1 MSKLSKAITAHKTG
15 QEFAG
20 PATIHVASR
29 WSDSTTWTTTAP
41 DRLLEYRI
49 GVSIERTMRIS
60 EVEVD
65 ASNGRVLTDAVDAV
79 TRSIIED
86 VFGEFRTHFRAIE
99 IAVYQQDY
107 EAARQALHACES
119 QMFTTEE
126 HRS

>member
-1 MSKLSKAITAHKTG
+1 MSKLGKAITAFKTG

-20 PATIHVASR
+20 PATIRVTDK
-29 WSDSTTWTTTAP
+29 WSDATTWTTTAP

-60 EVEVD
+60 QTEVD
-65 ASNGRVLTDAVDAV
+65 ASNGRVLNDAVDAA

-86 VFGEFRTHFRAIE
+86 VFGEFRTHLRAIE
-99 IAVYQQDY
+99 IALYQQDY
-107 EAARQALHACES
+107 EAARQALQACET

-126 HRS
+126 R